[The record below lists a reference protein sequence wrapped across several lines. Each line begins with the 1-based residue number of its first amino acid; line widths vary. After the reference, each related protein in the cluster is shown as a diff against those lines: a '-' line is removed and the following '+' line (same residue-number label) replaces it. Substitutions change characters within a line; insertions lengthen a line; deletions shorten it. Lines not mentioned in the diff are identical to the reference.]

1 MFCPHCG
8 KEIPDN
14 AKFCRYCG
22 NACNPQHNTYDDT
35 YPIPSTDTIPA
46 KDSRDKQ
53 KEPTGLPCPRCGARN
68 SHPMTHTT
76 THTQAGGYSCCAGAC
91 GGILLGPLGLLLGLC
106 GRSASTTSTTQTRW
120 VCMNCGAEFINR
132 QDAKNAVH
140 SMMILNTVL
149 TQVSVLL
156 FPPSFL
162 YFPIFLMAAA
172 LAACAAICWIALK
185 NNQAGYK
192 LEDLMP
198 YEELDRWKKKW
209 LIINIGIATGIILI
223 WLLLL
228 N

>member
-22 NACNPQHNTYDDT
+22 NTCNSQQNNDT
-35 YPIPSTDTIPA
+35 HPLPSIDTTPTR
-46 KDSRDKQ
+46 DSRDAK

-68 SHPMTHTT
+68 SQPMAHTT
-76 THTQAGGYSCCAGAC
+76 TYTQAGGYSCCAGAC

-132 QDAKNAVH
+132 QDAENSLH
-140 SMMILNTVL
+140 SMMILCTIL

-156 FPPSFL
+156 IPPGFMFFPV
-162 YFPIFLMAAA
+162 FLMAAA
-172 LAACAAICWIALK
+172 VVACAVTCWIALK
-185 NNQAGYK
+185 NNQTGYK

-198 YEELDRWKKKW
+198 YGELDRWKKKW
-209 LIINIGIATGIILI
+209 LIINLGVAAGIIVF
-223 WLLLL
+223 WFLLL